1 MQKNLFQKEEGELLK
16 KKSGCPCPILAPLCQ
31 NGATMDYCWLAI
43 NNMGVEI
50 VMQQDEEEEENSNG
64 ALLSSKKIV

>member
-16 KKSGCPCPILAPLCQ
+16 KKSCCPILAPLCQ
-31 NGATMDYCWLAI
+31 NGTTPSYYCLLAI

>member
-1 MQKNLFQKEEGELLK
+1 MQKNLFQREEAELLK
-16 KKSGCPCPILAPLCQ
+16 KKSCCPILAPLCQ

-64 ALLSSKKIV
+64 

>member
-1 MQKNLFQKEEGELLK
+1 MQKNLFQKEAAKEEK
-16 KKSGCPCPILAPLCQ
+16 KKPGCPILPPILCYYCQ
-31 NGATMDYCWLAI
+31 NGIPATRSYSYQPAI

-64 ALLSSKKIV
+64 

>member
-1 MQKNLFQKEEGELLK
+1 MQKSRFQRLKLLLYWIDWK
-16 KKSGCPCPILAPLCQ
+16 LETQEKSLCPILAHIAALQWCQ
-31 NGATMDYCWLAI
+31 NGTPCLQAI

-64 ALLSSKKIV
+64 